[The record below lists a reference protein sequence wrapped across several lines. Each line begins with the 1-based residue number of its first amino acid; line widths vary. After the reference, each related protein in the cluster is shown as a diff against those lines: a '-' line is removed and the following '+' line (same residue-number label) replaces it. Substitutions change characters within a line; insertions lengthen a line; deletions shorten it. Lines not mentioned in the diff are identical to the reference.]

1 MKNLLSTFALSF
13 TLLLGACGGS
23 NDMADSEA
31 ISAGEVPLSVISAF
45 DNKYPD
51 AMNVTWGKQ
60 TQGNVVEYK
69 AAFMEDGKQK
79 HAEYREREGVVI
91 ED

>member
-1 MKNLLSTFALSF
+1 MKNLLSVFALVFALS
-13 TLLLGACGGS
+13 LAACGGS
-23 NDMADSEA
+23 NDMANNEA
-31 ISAGEVPLSVISAF
+31 ITTSEVPLSVISAF
-45 DNKYPD
+45 NNKYPD
-51 AMNVTWGKQ
+51 AADVTWGKQ